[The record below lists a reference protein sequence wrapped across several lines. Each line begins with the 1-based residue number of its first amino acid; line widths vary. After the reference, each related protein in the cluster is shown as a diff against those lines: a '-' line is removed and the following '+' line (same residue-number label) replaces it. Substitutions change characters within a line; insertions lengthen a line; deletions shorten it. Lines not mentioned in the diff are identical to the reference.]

1 MPVYKDE
8 KRGSW
13 FTSFYYS
20 DASGEKKRKKKEGFR
35 TRKEALEYERD
46 FSLQTDSGPRI
57 LFEDLLSLYIEDCQ
71 TRLRPTTMKGKT
83 YILKTKIIPAFRG
96 KRVHE
101 ITAKDIRQ
109 WQNSLI
115 NDPEDYTPT
124 YLKSINNQLSA
135 IFNFGRKYYGLN
147 QNPVANAG
155 SFGRKK
161 AETMQFWTPEE
172 FKSFIEA
179 ISDNKESLIAFQVL
193 FWTGMRSGELLAL
206 TAQDLL
212 LQEHSIRIS
221 KNYARL
227 NGEDLI
233 LPTKTPKSNR
243 VVTIPLWL
251 TEALMKFLKKTGR
264 EKGKG
269 RLFTLNK
276 YYLTREVQRG
286 CMKSGVK
293 RIRVHDI
300 RHSHASMLIELGF
313 APLLIAER
321 LGHENVQTTLETYAH
336 LYPNKH
342 REVAER
348 LQDLLLTNSS
358 T

>member
-1 MPVYKDE
+1 
-8 KRGSW
+8 
-13 FTSFYYS
+13 
-20 DASGEKKRKKKEGFR
+20 
-35 TRKEALEYERD
+35 
-46 FSLQTDSGPRI
+46 
-57 LFEDLLSLYIEDCQ
+57 
-71 TRLRPTTMKGKT
+71 
-83 YILKTKIIPAFRG
+83 
-96 KRVHE
+96 
-101 ITAKDIRQ
+101 
-109 WQNSLI
+109 
-115 NDPEDYTPT
+115 
-124 YLKSINNQLSA
+124 
-135 IFNFGRKYYGLN
+135 
-147 QNPVANAG
+147 
-155 SFGRKK
+155 
-161 AETMQFWTPEE
+161 
-172 FKSFIEA
+172 
-179 ISDNKESLIAFQVL
+179 
-193 FWTGMRSGELLAL
+193 MRSGELLAL
-206 TAQDLL
+206 TAQDIL
-212 LQEHSIRIS
+212 LQDHSIRIN

-251 TEALMKFLKKTGR
+251 TEALMKFLKETGR
-264 EKGKG
+264 DKGKG

-286 CMKSGVK
+286 CTKSGVK

-348 LQDLLLTNSS
+348 LQDMLLTNSS

>member
-13 FTSFYYS
+13 FASFYYT
-20 DASGEKKRKKKEGFR
+20 DASGEKRRKKKEGFK
-35 TRKEALEYERD
+35 TRKEALEFERD
-46 FSLQTDSGPRI
+46 FSLQSDSGPRL
-57 LFEDLLSLYIEDCQ
+57 LFDDLLSLYIEDCQ
-71 TRLRPTTMKGKT
+71 TRLRPTTMKGKS
-83 YILKTKIIPAFRG
+83 YILKTKIALAFKGR
-96 KRVHE
+96 RAQE

-109 WQNSLI
+109 WQNALM
-115 NDPEDYTPT
+115 NDPYGFTPT

-147 QNPVANAG
+147 GNPVANAG
-155 SFGRKK
+155 AFGRKK
-161 AETMQFWTPEE
+161 AEAMQFWTPSE
-172 FKSFIEA
+172 FKCFVEA
-179 ISDNKESLIAFQVL
+179 IHDNKESYIAFQVL

-206 TAQDLL
+206 QPQDILL
-212 LQEHSIRIS
+212 NEHCIRIN

-243 VVTIPLWL
+243 SVTIPRWL
-251 TEALMKFLKKTGR
+251 TEALEKFMKETGR
-264 EKGKG
+264 DKAKG

-276 YYLTREVQRG
+276 YYLTREIQRG
-286 CMKSGVK
+286 SLRSNVK

-342 REVAER
+342 KELADR
-348 LQDLLLTNSS
+348 LQDIMLTTSG